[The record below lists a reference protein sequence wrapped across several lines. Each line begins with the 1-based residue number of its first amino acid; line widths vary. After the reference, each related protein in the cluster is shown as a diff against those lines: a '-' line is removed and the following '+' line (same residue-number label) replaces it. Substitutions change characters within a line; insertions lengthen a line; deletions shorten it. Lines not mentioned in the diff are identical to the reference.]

1 MFACTLTLLLLSPVI
16 FAAAALENH
25 ISPNELNEMGVRVEN
40 SHS

>member
-1 MFACTLTLLLLSPVI
+1 MFVCALTLLLLSPVI

-25 ISPNELNEMGVRVEN
+25 ISTNELSEMGVRVGN